1 MDWKRP
7 YGSISGSL
15 DTHPGARYFQD
26 GRYFNANGDEVAER
40 SAKKV
45 ETIEGPVAIADL
57 IVAPA
62 DDEPLLD
69 VEVNLP
75 KRRGRLPKV
84 L

>member
-1 MDWKRP
+1 M
-7 YGSISGSL
+7 
-15 DTHPGARYFQD
+15 
-26 GRYFNANGDEVAER
+26 AER